1 MLFSCHQEGQAQ
13 TVRPLMPTKNGY
25 LQETKQKRRRLEQP
39 HRWVLLR
46 YGSKISWGMRLIA
59 AAFTLGFQRWKD
71 CADDFW
77 LCGSKG
83 RHIYIYIDRCIS
95 SFLSKGHNLMQ
106 KSSSLMLSG
115 TLRVTWLESD
125 LQLLFVTGKTSFKI
139 TMNSVN
145 TTRKGFHTTIRI
157 SFRIERIGFFLT
169 KERKH
174 MKNITR
180 FGSYGLLMISSF
192 SFSTMSIDPF
202 ILHGRGGLQ
211 SGLTPLNL
219 PVKEKK
225 PKVHVGWVCMSMT
238 LSVYHWNSSMNQG
251 STVNVTSNFTPEH
264 LGPEQLFFFSYVC
277 LCWLTSLNILGRW
290 RIVWMIVDGMMVW
303 MLQKS
308 FLDISFEDSLQQL
321 CNWC

>member
-1 MLFSCHQEGQAQ
+1 
-13 TVRPLMPTKNGY
+13 
-25 LQETKQKRRRLEQP
+25 
-39 HRWVLLR
+39 
-46 YGSKISWGMRLIA
+46 
-59 AAFTLGFQRWKD
+59 
-71 CADDFW
+71 
-77 LCGSKG
+77 
-83 RHIYIYIDRCIS
+83 
-95 SFLSKGHNLMQ
+95 
-106 KSSSLMLSG
+106 
-115 TLRVTWLESD
+115 
-125 LQLLFVTGKTSFKI
+125 
-139 TMNSVN
+139 
-145 TTRKGFHTTIRI
+145 
-157 SFRIERIGFFLT
+157 
-169 KERKH
+169 
-174 MKNITR
+174 
-180 FGSYGLLMISSF
+180 
-192 SFSTMSIDPF
+192 MSIDPF

-308 FLDISFEDSLQQL
+308 SWISRLKILFSNYAIDVKSLQLELKMYWNPFCRDQYVFPQCINDETHTPPRSTDPL
-321 CNWC
+321 LSNTFFCCSSTFFLGTFLSETSSMPRTTRLEAWSLESSDDGGIFAGEVDSGWFVRCCWRWISL